1 MQMRPLTQGAGSA
14 MTFSV
19 FVAFWA
25 VSILFIITPG
35 ADWAYAISAG
45 LKHRVV
51 LPAVGGLLSGHLIAT
66 MIVAG
71 GVGTLVANHPVAL
84 SGLTVAGAGYLLWLG
99 ANMLARPSTPHA
111 DETQASGSWKRWALK
126 GLCVSGLN
134 PKVFLLFLAL
144 LPQFADATA
153 PWPVPIQMIALG
165 LVHTVSCGVI
175 YLLVGFGSQVIL
187 RARPAAAQ
195 RVSRFSGAAMIIIA
209 LVLLIEQTRG

>member
-1 MQMRPLTQGAGSA
+1 

-84 SGLTVAGAGYLLWLG
+84 SALTVVGAGYLLWLG

-111 DETQASGSWKRWALK
+111 DETQTSGSWQRWALK

-153 PWPVPIQMIALG
+153 PWPVPMQMIALG

-175 YLLVGFGSQVIL
+175 YLLVGFGSQVVL
-187 RARPAAAQ
+187 QARPVAAR
-195 RVSRFSGAAMIIIA
+195 RVSQFSGAAMIIIA
-209 LVLLIEQTRG
+209 LVLLIEQIRG

>member
-1 MQMRPLTQGAGSA
+1 

-25 VSILFIITPG
+25 VSILFVITPG

-51 LPAVGGLLSGHLIAT
+51 IPAVGGLLSGHLIAT
-66 MIVAG
+66 LVVAG
-71 GVGTLVANHPVAL
+71 GVGTLVANHPLAL
-84 SGLTVAGAGYLLWLG
+84 SVLTMAGAGYLLWLG
-99 ANMLARPSTPHA
+99 INMLVRPSTPHA
-111 DETQASGSWKRWALK
+111 DEVQASGSWKRWAFK

-153 PWPVPIQMIALG
+153 PWPVPMQMIALG
-165 LVHTVSCGVI
+165 LVHTISCGVI
-175 YLLVGFGSQVIL
+175 YLLVGFGSQVVL

-195 RVSRFSGAAMIIIA
+195 RVSRFSGAAMILIA
-209 LVLLIEQTRG
+209 LALFAEGTLHLR